1 MAGNI
6 VTLDPLAYF
15 KSARA
20 ELEQSPYAP
29 TVLPGQYG
37 MPDVQKPYSQT
48 TIPFWQPT
56 ASEDVESAQSLIPS
70 QAPLRR
76 ELVAEGWGGSQ
87 LVDPE
92 AEALIAAQ
100 QGEGSI
106 SEAQGNQGEG
116 ITETGMQGRILA
128 DVENGLDPSDPGYL
142 VSWTARMNEVFDK
155 YANSDPNRALD
166 ALSQTN
172 GNYRARL
179 STGPLLG
186 LNGHYTQ
193 NLGE

>member
-37 MPDVQKPYSQT
+37 MPDVQKPYSHT

-76 ELVAEGWGGSQ
+76 EL
-87 LVDPE
+87 
-92 AEALIAAQ
+92 IAAQ
-100 QGEGSI
+100 QGEGST

-116 ITETGMQGRILA
+116 ITETGMHGRILA

-142 VSWTARMNEVFDK
+142 VSWTARMNEVFDR